1 MVIKFNERFRAIFLK
16 YIKDSEKYYN
26 GYGGYGGNYNYGYGG
41 YSGSSYRNGSIY
53 IYFYEW
59 SDMTKG
65 NKTFR
70 SVEDFY
76 EFLAE
81 SNIVCTDAQKKI
93 IENNSWCYATCVPG
107 KNILMVESQ
116 YYNLKEK
123 LESCS
128 FAPCTSLSPMYY

>member
-1 MVIKFNERFRAIFLK
+1 MLIKYNERFRAIFLK
-16 YIKDSEKYYN
+16 YIKDSEKNYSHSYSYN
-26 GYGGYGGNYNYGYGG
+26 NYGYSG
-41 YSGSSYRNGSIY
+41 YSNSYYNSNNIY

-65 NKTFR
+65 TKTFK
-70 SVEDFY
+70 SVNDFY

-81 SNIVCTDAQKKI
+81 SNIVCTEAQKHI

-116 YYNLKEK
+116 YYQLKEK
-123 LESCS
+123 LEKCS
-128 FAPCTSLSPMYY
+128 LSSCTSLSPIYY

>member
-1 MVIKFNERFRAIFLK
+1 MVIKINERFRKIFLK
-16 YIKDSEKYYN
+16 FIKESEKYYSGSYN
-26 GYGGYGGNYNYGYGG
+26 GYGGSYNYNSYG
-41 YSGSSYRNGSIY
+41 GSSYNNGSVY

-70 SVEDFY
+70 SVKDFY

-81 SNIVCTDAQKKI
+81 SNIVCTDAQKKV

-107 KNILMVESQ
+107 RNILMVESQ

-123 LESCS
+123 LQNCS
-128 FAPCTSLSPMYY
+128 YVPCTSLSPIYY